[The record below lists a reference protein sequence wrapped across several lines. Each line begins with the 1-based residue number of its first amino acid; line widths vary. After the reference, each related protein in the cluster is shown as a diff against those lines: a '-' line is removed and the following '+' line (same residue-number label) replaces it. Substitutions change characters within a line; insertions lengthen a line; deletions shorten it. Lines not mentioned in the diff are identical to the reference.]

1 MELFKLFGTIAVKNE
16 EANRDI
22 DETTNKAEQSEGRIS
37 GAFKKIGKSIVDA
50 FSKNKNIKDTESN
63 LNELTKTINSQ
74 EGDLSKLKSKYSD
87 LYLTQGKNSDEAK
100 KTAQEID
107 KLSKELKENKSALS
121 EAEKAADSFDNS
133 LEDVGDSAGNSGGRI
148 IDTFK
153 KIGGAVVTY
162 LAVDKIVEFG
172 KSITN
177 AAAEVAAEQSAF
189 EQIMGDYSNTAQ
201 EKVNEI
207 ADATGMVST
216 RLTPYMTSMT
226 AKFKG
231 LGFDIDDATTLAQ
244 DGLTLAADAA
254 AFWDKSLEDS
264 MSGLNSFINGSYEG
278 GEAIGLFANDTQLAS
293 YAVKNG
299 IVSET
304 KEWANLD
311 EAKKQATRLKYA
323 QDMMKASG
331 ATGQAAKEADQYAN
345 VQENMNE
352 QWRQFK
358 AVIGTPLL
366 QGLIPIFKGITDA
379 LSGVTEKLKNSSNL
393 FEGFS
398 SIISDIVAKAQEKIP
413 EFVALAGQMM
423 TKFGE
428 SIKAN
433 LPTLTTKALDMI
445 EGFVDMIAQ
454 NLPLLIQA
462 GVDMLQNIAQGIAN
476 TLPTLIERVPTIV
489 SKIANLINDNA
500 PTILAAGVNIIKTLA
515 MGLVNAIPT
524 LVANIPQILQ
534 AIWDAFQAFNWI
546 NLGKQ
551 LVGGIKN
558 GITEAGEGLKQ
569 NVKNLLEN
577 INNTIKN
584 MFTKAK
590 DLAVSIWNALKT
602 GVSNIVSGL
611 KNFIGNI
618 WNGIKTLTSSVF
630 NGVKAIASSIWN
642 GIKSAISGVVNG
654 VKSVVTSVWNGIK
667 NTTSSV
673 FNGIKSTA
681 TSVWNGIKSAIQT
694 PINAAKDAVKSAI
707 DKMKSFFNFSWSL
720 PKLKLPHI
728 RISGKFSIN
737 PPSVPKFGIEWY
749 KKGGIMEDPTLFGI
763 NQITGRAMVGGEAGP
778 EAIAPI
784 DKLQDYI
791 MAAVRAENGEVSERI
806 DRLIRILEKYFPMI
820 LELIASG
827 KDIYLDSGE
836 LVGALGGKMDA
847 ELGDIAALRRRGQ

>member
-1 MELFKLFGTIAVKNE
+1 MELFKLFGTIAVEND
-16 EANRDI
+16 EANKAI
-22 DETTNKAEQSEGRIS
+22 DDTTGKAESSEGRMS
-37 GAFKKIGKSIVDA
+37 GAFKKIGAAVAAA
-50 FSKNKNIKDTESN
+50 F
-63 LNELTKTINSQ
+63 
-74 EGDLSKLKSKYSD
+74 
-87 LYLTQGKNSDEAK
+87 
-100 KTAQEID
+100 
-107 KLSKELKENKSALS
+107 
-121 EAEKAADSFDNS
+121 
-133 LEDVGDSAGNSGGRI
+133 
-148 IDTFK
+148 
-153 KIGGAVVTY
+153 
-162 LAVDKIVEFG
+162 AVDKIVEFG
-172 KSITN
+172 RSVVE
-177 AAAEVAAEQSAF
+177 ASASVAAEQSAF
-189 EQIMGDYSNTAQ
+189 EQVMGSYSESAQ
-201 EKVNEI
+201 KKMSEV
-207 ADATGMVST
+207 ADAVGMTDT

-231 LGFDIDDATTLAQ
+231 LGYNVDDATTLAS
-244 DGLTLAADAA
+244 DGLRMAADAS
-254 AFWDKSLEDS
+254 AFWDKSLEDA
-264 MSGLNSFINGSYEG
+264 MGGINSFINGSYEG

-293 YAVKNG
+293 YAVKKG
-299 IVSET
+299 IVGET
-304 KEWANLD
+304 KEWANLE
-311 EAKKQATRLKYA
+311 EARKQATRLEFAKE
-323 QDMMKASG
+323 MMAASNV
-331 ATGQAAKEADQYAN
+331 TGQAAKEADQYAN
-345 VQENMNE
+345 VQAEMNE
-352 QWRQFK
+352 QLRQFK
-358 AVIGTPLL
+358 SVIGTPLL
-366 QGLIPIFKGITDA
+366 AGLIPIFQGITGA
-379 LSGVTEKLKNSSNL
+379 LSGVTDKLKNSSSL

-413 EFVALAGQMM
+413 EFVTLAGQMM

-462 GVDMLQNIAQGIAN
+462 GVNMLQNIAQGIAD
-476 TLPTLIERVPTIV
+476 TIPTLIERVPTIV

-524 LVANIPQILQ
+524 LIENIPKILQ
-534 AIWDAFQAFNWI
+534 AIWDAFQAFNWL

-551 LVGGIKN
+551 LIGGIKN
-558 GITEAGEGLKQ
+558 GITKAGEGLKQ

-577 INNTIKN
+577 INNTIKS

-681 TSVWNGIKSAIQT
+681 TSVWNGIKNAIKNPIESAR
-694 PINAAKDAVKSAI
+694 DLVKGAI
-707 DKMKSFFNFSWSL
+707 DKIKGFFNFKISW
-720 PKLKLPHI
+720 PHI
-728 RISGKFSIN
+728 PMPHFSIK
-737 PPSVPKFGIEWY
+737 PSGWSIGDLLKGSIPSLGISWHA
-749 KKGGIMEDPTLFGI
+749 KGGILDEPTLLGI
-763 NQITGRAMVGGEAGP
+763 NPATMTAHVAGEAGA
-778 EAIAPI
+778 EAITPI
-784 DKLQDYI
+784 DVLLGYVRTAVKEENSG
-791 MAAVRAENGEVSERI
+791 MAARL
-806 DRLIRILEKYFPMI
+806 DRLVSILEEYMPEI
-820 LELIASG
+820 LRNMV

-836 LVGALGGKMDA
+836 LVGSLGGDIDKK
-847 ELGDIAALRRRGQ
+847 LGDIAALRERGV